1 MSLRAKLYTGFLI
14 MVVLAMIMGGIAV
27 RVFYQTEAR
36 LVESGLGISVISDEL
51 APVNN
56 LSAQLSSDTI
66 AAGFF
71 LYGYSFNQDEA
82 DFAQGT
88 DFLARMRDSENEI
101 DKILAKIPA
110 DHLPTT
116 RQKLPALRANTAKF
130 EEIANQL
137 KAANQEYLA
146 IRTAAAATGDELVN
160 TTKELVDATHKIV
173 LRTVDSM
180 YAERLEAFQN
190 DLSSRIER
198 LVVLSE
204 LELSISAARL
214 AYVRALSFTGDAAD
228 RLFDSAAAELAS
240 AENSLKNYNTPQK
253 VTRED
258 DREKFASLYAP
269 ISKFQDGINATREV
283 FKRVSRLTDQMLEA
297 YRDIDGDTGAVSA
310 AAARSM
316 DDAASAL
323 RENSANIIRMAN
335 YSLWVMAGAV
345 AVVVLAGLVLA
356 VFITRGITIPVNRI
370 IDALS
375 ESARE
380 VDEAS
385 AQLTGSSNTLAEG
398 ATKNAASLEETSA
411 ALEELSSMT
420 GRNADNAIEASSL
433 MNQANAAVDKA
444 ENSMDLVIKAMGEI
458 SVSGNEIGKIIKTI
472 DEIAFQT
479 NLLALNA
486 AVEAARAGEA
496 GAGFAVVA
504 DEVRNLAI
512 RSADAAKNTAD
523 LIASTI
529 ANISSGSEMVN
540 DTAENFKIVGAQVSK
555 VSELVSEVAEASK
568 EQNQGIS
575 QITIAMNE
583 MDKVTQS
590 NAASAEESASAAG
603 QLSLQAG
610 ALLNV
615 VNEMDVL
622 AHGAGSLSP
631 RRSPRPLAAP
641 PTPAVSKALP
651 MTADDG
657 FDF

>member
-1 MSLRAKLYTGFLI
+1 MSLRAKLYTGFMI

-36 LVESGLGISVISDEL
+36 LVEAGLEISVISDEL

-82 DFAQGT
+82 DFAHGAE
-88 DFLARMRDSENEI
+88 FLAKMRDSENEI
-101 DKILAKIPA
+101 DKLLAQIPS

-116 RQKLPALRANTAKF
+116 RQKLPALKANTAKF

-137 KAANQEYLA
+137 KAANQEYLTA
-146 IRTAAAATGDELVN
+146 RAAAAAAGEELIG
-160 TTKELVDATHKIV
+160 TTKEIVDATLKNV
-173 LRTVDSM
+173 SKTVDSM
-180 YAERLEAFQN
+180 YAERLEVFQN
-190 DLSSRIER
+190 DLSGRVDR
-198 LVVLSE
+198 LAVLNE
-204 LELSISAARL
+204 LEMSIYAARL

-228 RLFDSAAAELAS
+228 RLFDSAAAELTS
-240 AENSLKNYNTPQK
+240 AENSLKNYNTPQNIP
-253 VTRED
+253 RED
-258 DREKFASLYAP
+258 DRAKFTSLDPP
-269 ISKFQDGINATREV
+269 ITKFRDGITATRDI
-283 FKRVSRLTDQMLEA
+283 FKRVSGLTDQMLET
-297 YRDIDGDTGAVSA
+297 YRGIDGDTGAVSVA
-310 AAARSM
+310 AAKSM
-316 DDAASAL
+316 DNAAEAIQ
-323 RENSANIIRMAN
+323 ENSANIIRMAN
-335 YSLWVMAGAV
+335 YSLGVMAAAV

-356 VFITRGITIPVNRI
+356 VLITRGITIPVNRI

-385 AQLTGSSNTLAEG
+385 AQLTGASNTLAEG

-420 GRNADNAIEASSL
+420 KRNADNAVEANSL
-433 MNQANAAVDKA
+433 MAQANSAVDKA
-444 ENSMDLVIKAMGEI
+444 ENSMALVIKAMGEI

-523 LIASTI
+523 LIATTI
-529 ANISSGSEMVN
+529 ANINSGSEMVN
-540 DTAENFKIVGAQVSK
+540 DTAENFKIVGTQVSK
-555 VSELVSEVAEASK
+555 VSELVSDVAEASK
-568 EQNQGIS
+568 EQSQGIG

-583 MDKVTQS
+583 MDRVTQS

-603 QLSLQAG
+603 QLSHQAG
-610 ALLNV
+610 NLLNV
-615 VNEMDVL
+615 VNEMDAL
-622 AHGAGSLSP
+622 AHGQGPSATGSRL
-631 RRSPRPLAAP
+631 RPEHQNPIKLLGN
-641 PTPAVSKALP
+641 T
-651 MTADDG
+651 D
-657 FDF
+657 